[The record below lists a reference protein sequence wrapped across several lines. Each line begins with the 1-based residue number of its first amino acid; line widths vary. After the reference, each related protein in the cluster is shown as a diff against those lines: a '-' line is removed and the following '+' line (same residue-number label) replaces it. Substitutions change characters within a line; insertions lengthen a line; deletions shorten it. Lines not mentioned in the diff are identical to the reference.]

1 MPRHRIHSVRCAEAG
16 ILAQQEL
23 PPCQH
28 EEHRAIRAQRYLPAD
43 LDRFVRVPCR
53 SIGCPVGRACSLEGR
68 STRVVVMVMVMRLM
82 MLMLMLRSAYS
93 PCAARK
99 P

>member
-1 MPRHRIHSVRCAEAG
+1 MPRHRIHSVRCAEAA

-23 PPCQH
+23 PPGQH

-53 SIGCPVGRACSLEGR
+53 SIGCPVRRACSLEGR
-68 STRVVVMVMVMRLM
+68 STRVVVVVMVMRLM